1 MPDLFIQTA
10 PSLGNQYDEDAFLR
24 GYLRRKLPSEM
35 LIEVEQDLHDL
46 GALAGG
52 ELYRMQLED
61 RLNEPRLTQ
70 WDGWGN
76 RIDHIELTPL
86 WKRAAEIAA
95 QSGLIA
101 IPYEAQYGQWS
112 RVHQFAKAFLFHP

>member
-10 PSLGNQYDEDAFLR
+10 PSLGNQYDEDGFLR
-24 GYLRRKLPSEM
+24 GYLRRKLPSAM
-35 LIEVEQDLHDL
+35 LTDIEQDLHGL
-46 GALAGG
+46 GALAGD
-52 ELYRMQLED
+52 ELYRFQLDD

-101 IPYEAQYGQWS
+101 IP
-112 RVHQFAKAFLFHP
+112 